1 MKWSTRLNP
10 SKAPHTAINVG
21 DKIIYS
27 TNGIG
32 KLGSVIRVESRT
44 IGGKPTDF
52 FVVRMKDDPLTILT
66 PKSFPDIKLRKL
78 SNKTNVEAAY
88 HILKNND
95 VVSKQ
100 HTIHS
105 RWDRCVK
112 EAKAILGYSAP
123 LFGQA
128 ECLIYLNK
136 IKNKRNL
143 SFEER
148 ILLQEIKDSFL
159 SEVSEILCKPKTE
172 LEVELDNL
180 IN

>member
-1 MKWSTRLNP
+1 MKSEQ
-10 SKAPHTAINVG
+10 SKARSQAINVG
-21 DKIIYS
+21 DKVVYS

-32 KLGSVIRVESRT
+32 KLGSVVRVETKT
-44 IGGKPTDF
+44 ICGKQTDF
-52 FVVRMKDDPLTILT
+52 FVVKMRDNPLTILT
-66 PKSFPDIKLRKL
+66 PKSHSQDIKLRKI
-78 SNKTNVEAAY
+78 SDKTNVDAAY
-88 HILKNND
+88 HVLNNAD
-95 VVSKQ
+95 RLSEQ

-128 ECLIYLNK
+128 ECLVYLNK

-143 SFEER
+143 SLEER
-148 ILLQEIKDSFL
+148 YLLQEVKESFL
-159 SEVSEILCKPKTE
+159 SEVSEILNKPKSEVETE
-172 LEVELDNL
+172 LNSI